1 MKINEIR
8 AKRAELIT
16 QAQAIIET
24 AEAENRD
31 LTTDEMAAVDAL
43 IGVED
48 GSVPNKVAE
57 LDQQISRYVRV
68 ETLTSQLSQP
78 ANGQDTEKPEPGQKK
93 AMKRAEFEKLDPVAQ
108 GEYVKGGGKVED

>member
-1 MKINEIR
+1 MKLNEIR

-48 GSVPNKVAE
+48 GSVPNQVTQ
-57 LDQQISRYVRV
+57 LDAQIARYVRV
-68 ETLTSQLSQP
+68 ETLTAELSQP
-78 ANGQDTEKPEPGQKK
+78 ADGQEREKPEPGQKK
-93 AMKRAEFEKLDPVAQ
+93 AMKRAEFAKLDPVAQ